1 MTHPFQSDQPPMPPP
16 PPPPDQGD
24 VTGGLIPYKNP
35 QALTAYYM
43 GIFGLFPAIGF
54 VLAVP
59 AVILGIVGLR
69 KYGQNPV
76 IKGSVHAWVGIVL
89 GGLSM
94 LYNGVFI
101 VIIVVA
107 WIGSP

>member
-1 MTHPFQSDQPPMPPP
+1 MTHPFQSDQPPMPP

-43 GIFGLFPAIGF
+43 GIFGLFPVIGF

-59 AVILGIVGLR
+59 AFILGIVGLR